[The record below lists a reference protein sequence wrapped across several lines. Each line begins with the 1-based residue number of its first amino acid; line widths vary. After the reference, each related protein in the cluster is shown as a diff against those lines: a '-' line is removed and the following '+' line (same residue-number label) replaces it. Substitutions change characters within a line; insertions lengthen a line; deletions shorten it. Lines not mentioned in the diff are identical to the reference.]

1 MIILDTDVLSG
12 LMGAD
17 ATVVGW
23 LDRQPQTSVW
33 ATAVGIFEVRF
44 GLMTM
49 PIGRRQSLML
59 AAFDR
64 AIEESLEGRILLFDQ
79 QAAEHAALL
88 MVRRKSAGRPIDL
101 RDAMIGGI
109 ALAQRATLATG
120 NLRTFSDLD
129 VPLVDPWSK

>member
-1 MIILDTDVLSG
+1 MIILDTDTLSG
-12 LMGAD
+12 LMSAD
-17 ATVVGW
+17 AAVIGW

-33 ATAVGIFEVRF
+33 TTAVSVFEVRF
-44 GLMTM
+44 SLMTM

-64 AIEESLEGRILLFDQ
+64 AIDEGLEGRILLFDR

-88 MVRRKSAGRPIDL
+88 TVRRKSAGRPIDL
-101 RDAMIGGI
+101 RDTMIGGI
-109 ALAQRATLATG
+109 ALAQRATIATR

-129 VPLVDPWSK
+129 VPLVDPWSQ